1 MNTCKICGIE
11 TTWIYNYKI
20 IKQYNIDF
28 FQCNNCGFMQTE
40 EPYWL
45 KQAYEETINYTDTGI
60 LERSLH
66 FSRIMTV
73 LLYIFY
79 GKNKNYLDYSGG
91 FGIFTRRM
99 RDLGFQFFWHDPYT
113 TNLLSKGFEYCD
125 QKIEAITIFEAIEH
139 FYNPLLEIE
148 KILKISKNIFFST
161 QIIPSPTPKPEEWD
175 YYGFEHGQHISFFTK
190 KTFSIIAKKNN
201 LNYYCLNNNL
211 HLITETNINIYKL
224 KFIQNRFIF
233 KIMYYIIGFKLK
245 TNTYSDYEQ
254 LKTSLNK

>member
-1 MNTCKICGIE
+1 
-11 TTWIYNYKI
+11 
-20 IKQYNIDF
+20 
-28 FQCNNCGFMQTE
+28 MQTE